1 MLNPAIVRDHLD
13 EVEKGLTER
22 GATNLKADLAT
33 IKELDTK
40 RKAIIP
46 NLEEARR
53 ERKELGARVALAK
66 KAGES
71 ADDLLRKG
79 RVLSDGIHEQEKD
92 LAAVEQEQ
100 QKLLLLLPNLF
111 HIL

>member
-1 MLNPAIVRDHLD
+1 MLDPAIVRDHLD

-33 IKELDTK
+33 IKELDTR

-66 KAGES
+66 RAGES
-71 ADDLLRKG
+71 ADDLLKKG
-79 RVLSDGIHEQEKD
+79 RALSDGIHEQEKD
-92 LAAVEQEQ
+92 LAAVEQ
-100 QKLLLLLPNLF
+100 
-111 HIL
+111 